1 MNQEVFTRKRDYLL
15 LLPSLLPLL
24 LLFVYPLLKGFV
36 MTFQEPGSTAVTLSN
51 YIEFFTNAKYYDTIW
66 RTLYLVVPAAI
77 LELFLAFGITY
88 FIRGKMKGG
97 GLIAGLTIFPLT
109 LGSIIIDMAV
119 IAFFKPTGWFNT
131 TMINI
136 GILDEPF
143 TLVYN
148 YWGAFIA
155 LIILGVAFIASNL
168 VGMMDS
174 IDPNLE
180 KAARTLGASHW
191 VTFKRVFWPLIR
203 SNVLTVFALNLIMQ
217 IGVYSTAV
225 IVGNPASETRT
236 FVVVAFEEAMRNFNY
251 NMANTVAIV
260 MGVTQLL
267 VLAIVFAIRKRGFVG
282 SASTFK

>member
-24 LLFVYPLLKGFV
+24 LLFVYPLLKGFI
-36 MTFQEPGSTAVTLSN
+36 MTFQEPGSSAMTMHN

-77 LELFLAFGITY
+77 LELFIAFGITY
-88 FIRGKMKGG
+88 FIRGKMRGG

-131 TMINI
+131 TMINM

-174 IDPNLE
+174 IDPSLE

>member
-1 MNQEVFTRKRDYLL
+1 
-15 LLPSLLPLL
+15 
-24 LLFVYPLLKGFV
+24 
-36 MTFQEPGSTAVTLSN
+36 MTFQEPGATALTISN
-51 YIEFFTNAKYYDTIW
+51 YVEFFTNAKYYDTIW

-77 LELFLAFGITY
+77 IELFIAFGITY
-88 FIRGKMKGG
+88 FIRGKMRGG

-131 TMINI
+131 TMMNM
-136 GILDEPF
+136 GLLDEPF

-260 MGVTQLL
+260 MGITQLL
-267 VLAIVFAIRKRGFVG
+267 VLGIVFAIRKRGFVG

>member
-1 MNQEVFTRKRDYLL
+1 MNQEVFAKKRDYLL
-15 LLPSLLPLL
+15 LLPSLIPLL

-36 MTFQEPGSTAVTLSN
+36 MTFQQPETAGLTLAN
-51 YIEFFTNAKYYDTIW
+51 YVEFFTNSNYYDTIW
-66 RTLYLVVPAAI
+66 RTLYLVVPASI
-77 LELFLAFGITY
+77 IELFIAFGITY
-88 FIRGKMKGG
+88 FIREKMRGG
-97 GLIAGLTIFPLT
+97 GIIAGLTIFPLT
-109 LGSIIIDMAV
+109 LGSIIVDMAV

-131 TMINI
+131 TLINMGLI
-136 GILDEPF
+136 DEPF

-148 YWGAFIA
+148 YAGAFIA
-155 LIILGVAFIASNL
+155 LVILGTAFIASNL
-168 VGMMDS
+168 VGMMGT

-180 KAARTLGASHW
+180 RAARTLGASRW

-260 MGVTQLL
+260 MGITQLL
-267 VLAIVFAIRKRGFVG
+267 VLSIVFAIRKRGYIG

>member
-1 MNQEVFTRKRDYLL
+1 MNQEVFVRKRDYLL
-15 LLPSLLPLL
+15 LLPSLLPLI

-36 MTFQEPGSTAVTLSN
+36 MTFQEPGETTLTLSN
-51 YIEFFTNAKYYDTIW
+51 YIEFFTNSNYFNTIW
-66 RTLYLVVPAAI
+66 RTLLLVIPASI
-77 LELFLAFGITY
+77 VELIIAFGITY
-88 FIRGKMKGG
+88 FIRGKMRGKGI
-97 GLIAGLTIFPLT
+97 IAGLVIFPLT
-109 LGSIIIDMAV
+109 LGSIIVDMAV

-131 TMINI
+131 TLINL
-136 GILDEPF
+136 GIIDEPF

-148 YWGAFIA
+148 YAGAFIA
-155 LIILGVAFIASNL
+155 IVILGVAFIASNL

-180 KAARTLGASHW
+180 KAARSLGASQW

-203 SNVLTVFALNLIMQ
+203 SNVLTVYALNLIMQ

-267 VLAIVFAIRKRGFVG
+267 VLGIVFAIRKRGYIG

>member
-1 MNQEVFTRKRDYLL
+1 MNQEIFAKKRDYLL
-15 LLPSLLPLL
+15 LLPSLIPLL
-24 LLFVYPLLKGFV
+24 LLFVYPLLKGFI
-36 MTFQEPGSTAVTLSN
+36 MTFQEPGSTSLTLSN
-51 YIEFFTNAKYYDTIW
+51 YVEFFTNSSYYDTIW
-66 RTLYLVVPAAI
+66 RTLYLVVPASI
-77 LELFLAFGITY
+77 VELFVAFGITY
-88 FIRGKMKGG
+88 FIRGKMRGS

-131 TMINI
+131 TLINI
-136 GILDEPF
+136 GLIDEPF

-148 YWGAFIA
+148 YAGAFIA

-180 KAARTLGASHW
+180 KAARTLGASQW
-191 VTFKRVFWPLIR
+191 VTFRRVFWPLIR

-260 MGVTQLL
+260 MGITQLL
-267 VLAIVFAIRKRGFVG
+267 VLGIVFAIRKRGFIG

>member
-24 LLFVYPLLKGFV
+24 LLFVYPLLKGFI
-36 MTFQEPGSTAVTLSN
+36 MTFQEPGSSAMTMNN

-77 LELFLAFGITY
+77 LELFIAFGITY
-88 FIRGKMKGG
+88 FIRGKMRGG

-131 TMINI
+131 TMINM

-174 IDPNLE
+174 IDPSLE

>member
-1 MNQEVFTRKRDYLL
+1 MNQEVFVRKRDYLL
-15 LLPSLLPLL
+15 LLPSLLPLI

-36 MTFQEPGSTAVTLSN
+36 MTFQEPGETTLTLSN
-51 YIEFFTNAKYYDTIW
+51 YIEFFTNSNYFNTIW
-66 RTLYLVVPAAI
+66 RTLLLVIPASI
-77 LELFLAFGITY
+77 VELIIAFGITY
-88 FIRGKMKGG
+88 FIRGKMRGKGI
-97 GLIAGLTIFPLT
+97 IAGLVIFPLT
-109 LGSIIIDMAV
+109 LGSIIVDMAV

-131 TMINI
+131 TLINL
-136 GILDEPF
+136 GIIDEPF

-148 YWGAFIA
+148 YAGAFIA
-155 LIILGVAFIASNL
+155 IVILGVAFIASNL

-180 KAARTLGASHW
+180 KAARSLGASQW
-191 VTFKRVFWPLIR
+191 VTFKRIFWPLIR
-203 SNVLTVFALNLIMQ
+203 SNVLTVYALNLIMQ

-267 VLAIVFAIRKRGFVG
+267 VLGIVFAIRKRGYIG